1 MVSGRSK
8 QANIHTYVRNEVTP
22 VWSSLRLAAMIRL
35 YLQLRQVF
43 ESHFIPTMRESEE
56 MRAVLGTLLR
66 SKDEGVRGNVSGIRD
81 VIEEQGFDR
90 M

>member
-56 MRAVLGTLLR
+56 M
-66 SKDEGVRGNVSGIRD
+66 
-81 VIEEQGFDR
+81 
-90 M
+90 